1 MCALHTC
8 DMTPLYVELMMFR
21 GLVEL
26 VILKGLFKFMFFEFV
41 VFTELF
47 AFDLARGVYHE
58 LNITNSTYVGV
69 NITRDIERTLRVRD
83 VT

>member
-1 MCALHTC
+1 
-8 DMTPLYVELMMFR
+8 MMFG

-41 VFTELF
+41 VLTERF

-58 LNITNSTYVGV
+58 LNITNSTSRTHMLESTSHVVLKGLLKFV
-69 NITRDIERTLRVRD
+69 MFRGIERPL
-83 VT
+83 